1 VIIMKISTVA
11 LCMAALWPGATLAAP
26 TDTSPEQAA
35 VVTLQAAIVH
45 APATETLRGVV
56 DSVDEGSDTLLI
68 RLSPGRT
75 EPFKVQDGLIFNA
88 VSVGDPVEIS
98 VQNISGFRTIV
109 GLSKE

>member
-1 VIIMKISTVA
+1 MA
-11 LCMAALWPGATLAAP
+11 LWMAILWPGASLAAP
-26 TDTSPEQAA
+26 TGLVEEQETA
-35 VVTLQAAIVH
+35 VAVQAAIVH

-68 RLSPGRT
+68 RLSPGGT

-88 VSVGDPVEIS
+88 VRFGDPVEIS

-109 GLSKE
+109 GLTKE